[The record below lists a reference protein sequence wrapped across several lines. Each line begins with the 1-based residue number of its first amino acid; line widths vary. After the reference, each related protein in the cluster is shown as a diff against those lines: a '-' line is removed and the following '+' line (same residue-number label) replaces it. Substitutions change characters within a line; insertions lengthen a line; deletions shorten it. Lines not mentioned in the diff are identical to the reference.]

1 MIRLARWAAAITLA
15 GMAGVPMAQSFS
27 VPQALWDRPRTGQA
41 VLEQPAIRG
50 AVKSYLEREGS
61 RLVVHHGP
69 TQESLLLAEEL
80 RAWLVALALEPSR
93 VILQND
99 LKIAEPLRI
108 EVRENGN

>member
-1 MIRLARWAAAITLA
+1 MIRLARLAAAITLA
-15 GMAGVPMAQSFS
+15 GMAGVPMAQSLS
-27 VPQALWDRPRTGQA
+27 VPQELWDRPRTGRA

-80 RAWLVALALEPSR
+80 RAWLVALALEPSH